1 VEHVLSS
8 VRKRHKPARWKV
20 ASGAIFIDAGAEEAI
35 VPALWSQDTFV
46 EKAGGSEIIGQM
58 WAFPDKKGRPC
69 CLIPEATALF
79 HERSQ
84 ELLEGR
90 RQRMLFY
97 VARCYRYER
106 PQAGRYREFV
116 QLGFEYLCPDPE
128 RALVRSRELAAGFLD
143 SLGLRYALDLA
154 AKRGLSYYLNGQGFE
169 IRCNELGAQQ
179 QMTGG
184 GAYREGAG
192 FGLGAERLL
201 LAMSMQGLLTALTA
215 GTDSGN

>member
-1 VEHVLSS
+1 VH
-8 VRKRHKPARWKV
+8 WKI
-20 ASGAIFIDAGAEEAI
+20 ASGATFIDAGAEEAI

-79 HERSQ
+79 QERCQ
-84 ELLEGR
+84 ELLER
-90 RQRMLFY
+90 RRERMLFY

-106 PQAGRYREFV
+106 PQAGPYREFV
-116 QLGFEYLCPDPE
+116 QLGFEYLCPDTE
-128 RALVRSRELAAGFLD
+128 RALVRSRELATGFLD
-143 SLGLRYALDLA
+143 SLGLRYTLDPA

-179 QMTGG
+179 QVAGG

-192 FGLGAERLL
+192 FGLGAERVL
-201 LAMSMQGLLTALTA
+201 LAMGTQGLLT
-215 GTDSGN
+215 

>member
-1 VEHVLSS
+1 VEPVLSS
-8 VRKRHKPARWKV
+8 VKKRHNPARWKV
-20 ASGAIFIDAGAEEAI
+20 ASGAIFIDSGAEEAI

-79 HERSQ
+79 QERCQ

-90 RQRMLFY
+90 RERMLFY

-106 PQAGRYREFV
+106 PQAGRYREFL

-128 RALVRSRELAAGFLD
+128 RALVRSRELVAGFLD
-143 SLGLRYALDLA
+143 SLGLRYVLDPA

-179 QMTGG
+179 QVAGG

-201 LAMSMQGLLTALTA
+201 LAMGMQGLLAALT
-215 GTDSGN
+215 GDTNRGD